1 VPAATSRPEQADRG
15 DARLIVGAVG
25 ISALGD
31 FLLWIPLTLH
41 LQQMTGSGVAVAA
54 LMICLWAPV
63 VVLAPAAGLLAD
75 RVETRKVLI
84 CASLAQA
91 LIAASLALALD
102 SVAAIL
108 VLAALLGI
116 GFAVAQPAEF
126 ALVPAIAGHR
136 RLATVNGRV
145 ETARY
150 LGMTAGPLIGGG
162 LAAAG
167 GTAAAMLVN
176 AATFAC
182 VALAGLLLRTR
193 REPAASASGDER
205 ARDGIVH
212 LFRDRTLGT
221 VLGVV
226 FVSLLFMSASITAEV
241 FFLKEDLGAGDVLY
255 GVLFSSWMVGM
266 VFGALVVSRR
276 VRAGAMA
283 AVALLAVAV
292 QGAGLGLPTVWLAVG
307 FAGAMWFA
315 GGVGHGV
322 KNVLARTL
330 IQERVPARLH
340 GRAFAAY
347 NGLRNGAELVAL
359 ASGGVLVA
367 ALGARA
373 TLALAGALPVLAAL
387 AGLAAYLSQGAAD
400 SISLRFPRRDRSTA
414 TSAQRRPR
422 GMHRADTAA

>member
-1 VPAATSRPEQADRG
+1 MPAATWRRRPADR

-25 ISALGD
+25 VSALGD

-75 RVETRKVLI
+75 RVETRRILI

-91 LIAASLALALD
+91 AIAGSLALALD
-102 SVAAIL
+102 SVAATL
-108 VLAALLGI
+108 ALAALLGV

-126 ALVPAIAGHR
+126 ALVPAIAGQR
-136 RLATVNGRV
+136 RLAALNGRV

-162 LAAAG
+162 LAVAG

-182 VALAGLLLRTR
+182 VALAGALLRTR
-193 REPAASASGDER
+193 REPAADAAGDAR

-212 LFRDRTLGT
+212 LFRDRTLAT
-221 VLGVV
+221 VLAVV

-276 VRAGAMA
+276 VPAGAMA
-283 AVALLAVAV
+283 AVALVAVAV

-315 GGVGHGV
+315 GGIGHGV
-322 KNVLARTL
+322 KNVMARTL

-359 ASGGVLVA
+359 AAGGVLVA
-367 ALGARA
+367 ALGART

-387 AGLAAYLSQGAAD
+387 VGLIAYRRRAVTGRLGLRTAAD
-400 SISLRFPRRDRSTA
+400 SGRPPIGRPGRA
-414 TSAQRRPR
+414 TP
-422 GMHRADTAA
+422 

>member
-1 VPAATSRPEQADRG
+1 MRAATWRRRQAERG

-41 LQQMTGSGVAVAA
+41 LHEQTGSGVAVAA

-63 VVLAPAAGLLAD
+63 VLLAPAAGLLAD
-75 RVETRKVLI
+75 RVETRGLLI

-91 LIAASLALALD
+91 AIAASLALALD
-102 SVAAIL
+102 SVAATL
-108 VLAALLGI
+108 ALAALLGV

-126 ALVPAIAGHR
+126 ALVPAIAGER
-136 RLATVNGRV
+136 GLAALNGRV

-150 LGMTAGPLIGGG
+150 LGMTAGPLLGGG

-167 GTAAAMLVN
+167 GTDVAILVN

-182 VALAGLLLRTR
+182 VALAAARLRTR
-193 REPAASASGDER
+193 REPQADPDGEEGSAARE
-205 ARDGIVH
+205 GIVH
-212 LFRDRTLGT
+212 LFRDRTLAS
-221 VLGVV
+221 VLAVV

-241 FFLKEDLGAGDVLY
+241 FFLKEDLGAGDALY
-255 GVLFSSWMVGM
+255 GVIFSSWTVGM
-266 VFGALVVSRR
+266 VLGALVVSRC
-276 VRAGAMA
+276 VPAGAIA

-292 QGAGLGLPTVWLAVG
+292 QGAGLGLPTAWLAVG
-307 FAGAMWFA
+307 FAAAMWFV

-330 IQERVPARLH
+330 IQERVPARVH

-359 ASGGVLVA
+359 AAGGVLVA
-367 ALGARA
+367 GLGARG
-373 TLALAGALPVLAAL
+373 TLALAGAMPVLAAL
-387 AGLAAYLSQGAAD
+387 AGLLVYRRRAAPGRP
-400 SISLRFPRRDRSTA
+400 ISV
-414 TSAQRRPR
+414 
-422 GMHRADTAA
+422 RARLKTAAGSGRSPIETPGRATP

>member
-1 VPAATSRPEQADRG
+1 VRAATWRRPQADRG
-15 DARLIVGAVG
+15 DVRLIVGAVG

-41 LQQMTGSGVAVAA
+41 LQRMTGSGVAVAG

-63 VVLAPAAGLLAD
+63 VLLAPAAGLLAD
-75 RVETRKVLI
+75 RVETRRLLI

-91 LIAASLALALD
+91 AIAASLALALD
-102 SVAAIL
+102 SAAAIL
-108 VLAALLGI
+108 ALAALLGV

-126 ALVPAIAGHR
+126 ALVPAIAGR
-136 RLATVNGRV
+136 RRFATVNGRV

-150 LGMTAGPLIGGG
+150 LGMTAGPLIGGA

-167 GTAAAMLVN
+167 GTAVAMLVN

-182 VALAGLLLRTR
+182 VALAGALLRTR
-193 REPAASASGDER
+193 REPEADPGERSR
-205 ARDGIVH
+205 ARDGVVH
-212 LFRDRTLGT
+212 LFRDRTLAN
-221 VLGVV
+221 VLAVV

-241 FFLKEDLGAGDVLY
+241 FFLKEDLGAGDALY
-255 GVLFSSWMVGM
+255 GVIFSCWTVGM
-266 VFGALVVSRR
+266 VFGALVVSRH
-276 VRAGAMA
+276 VPAGAMPL
-283 AVALLAVAV
+283 VALAAVAV
-292 QGAGLGLPTVWLAVG
+292 QGAGLGLPTAWLVLG
-307 FAGAMWFA
+307 FAAAMWFT

-330 IQERVPARLH
+330 IQERVPPRLH

-359 ASGGVLVA
+359 AAGGVLVA

-373 TLALAGALPVLAAL
+373 TLALAGAIPVLAAL
-387 AGLAAYLSQGAAD
+387 AGLIAYRRRAAGG
-400 SISLRFPRRDRSTA
+400 RG
-414 TSAQRRPR
+414 RPR
-422 GMHRADTAA
+422 PRQESRVRPSAAIGGKWSNA

>member
-1 VPAATSRPEQADRG
+1 VRAATWRRRRADCG

-41 LQQMTGSGVAVAA
+41 LQQRTGSGVAVAA

-63 VVLAPAAGLLAD
+63 VLLAPAAGLLAD
-75 RVETRKVLI
+75 RMETRRLLI

-91 LIAASLALALD
+91 VIAASLALALD
-102 SVAAIL
+102 SVPAIL
-108 VLAALLGI
+108 ALAALLGA

-126 ALVPAIAGHR
+126 ALVPVIAGKR
-136 RLATVNGRV
+136 RLAAVNGQV

-150 LGMTAGPLIGGG
+150 VGMTAGPLIGGG
-162 LAAAG
+162 LAAVG
-167 GTAAAMLVN
+167 GTGLAMLVN

-182 VALAGLLLRTR
+182 VALAGALLRTR
-193 REPAASASGDER
+193 REPEADPAGEEESR

-221 VLGVV
+221 VLAVV
-226 FVSLLFMSASITAEV
+226 FVSLLFMSATITAEV
-241 FFLKEDLGAGDVLY
+241 FFLKDDLGAGDALY
-255 GVLFSSWMVGM
+255 GILFSSWTLGM
-266 VFGALVVSRR
+266 VFGALVLSRR
-276 VRAGAMA
+276 VPAGAIP
-283 AVALLAVAV
+283 AVALVAVAV
-292 QGAGLGLPTVWLAVG
+292 QGVGLGLPTAWLVAA
-307 FAGAMWFA
+307 FAGAMWFI
-315 GGVGHGV
+315 GGMGHGV

-359 ASGGVLVA
+359 AAGGLLVV
-367 ALGARA
+367 ALGART
-373 TLALAGALPVLAAL
+373 TLALAGALPVLTAL
-387 AGLAAYLSQGAAD
+387 AGLVVYRSRPAMVPGG
-400 SISLRFPRRDRSTA
+400 RFLPAEPS
-414 TSAQRRPR
+414 
-422 GMHRADTAA
+422 

>member
-1 VPAATSRPEQADRG
+1 VRAATWRRRQAERG

-41 LQQMTGSGVAVAA
+41 LHEQTGSGVAVAA

-63 VVLAPAAGLLAD
+63 VLLAPAAGLLAD
-75 RVETRKVLI
+75 RVETRALLI

-91 LIAASLALALD
+91 AIAASLALALD
-102 SVAAIL
+102 SVAATL
-108 VLAALLGI
+108 ALAALLGV

-126 ALVPAIAGHR
+126 ALVPAIAGER
-136 RLATVNGRV
+136 GLAALNGRV

-150 LGMTAGPLIGGG
+150 LGMTAGPLLGGG

-167 GTAAAMLVN
+167 GTDVAILVN
-176 AATFAC
+176 GATFAC
-182 VALAGLLLRTR
+182 VALAAACLRTR
-193 REPAASASGDER
+193 REPQADPDGEEGSA

-212 LFRDRTLGT
+212 LFRDRTLAT
-221 VLGVV
+221 VLAVV

-241 FFLKEDLGAGDVLY
+241 FFLKEDLGAGDALY
-255 GVLFSSWMVGM
+255 GVIFSSWTVGM

-276 VRAGAMA
+276 VPAGAIA
-283 AVALLAVAV
+283 AVVLLTVAV
-292 QGAGLGLPTVWLAVG
+292 QGAGLGLPTAWLAVG
-307 FAGAMWFA
+307 FAAAMWFV

-359 ASGGVLVA
+359 AAGGVLVA
-367 ALGARA
+367 ALGARG
-373 TLALAGALPVLAAL
+373 TLALAGAMPVLAAL
-387 AGLAAYLSQGAAD
+387 AGLVVY
-400 SISLRFPRRDRSTA
+400 RRRTA
-414 TSAQRRPR
+414 PRRPR
-422 GMHRADTAA
+422 ITASPQTSLSS

>member
-1 VPAATSRPEQADRG
+1 VRAATWRRRQAERG

-41 LQQMTGSGVAVAA
+41 LHEQTGSGLAVAA

-63 VVLAPAAGLLAD
+63 VLLAPAAGLLAD
-75 RVETRKVLI
+75 RVETRGLLI

-91 LIAASLALALD
+91 VIAASLALALD
-102 SVAAIL
+102 SVAATL
-108 VLAALLGI
+108 ALAALLGV

-126 ALVPAIAGHR
+126 ALVPAIAGER
-136 RLATVNGRV
+136 GLAALNGRV

-150 LGMTAGPLIGGG
+150 LGMTAGPLLGGG

-167 GTAAAMLVN
+167 GTDVAILVN

-182 VALAGLLLRTR
+182 VALAATRLRTR
-193 REPAASASGDER
+193 REPQADPDGEEGSAARE
-205 ARDGIVH
+205 GIVH
-212 LFRDRTLGT
+212 LFRDRTLAT
-221 VLGVV
+221 VLAVV

-241 FFLKEDLGAGDVLY
+241 FFLKEDLGAGDALY
-255 GVLFSSWMVGM
+255 GVIFSSWTVGM
-266 VFGALVVSRR
+266 VLGALVVSRR
-276 VRAGAMA
+276 VPAGAIA

-292 QGAGLGLPTVWLAVG
+292 QGAGLGLPTAWLAVG
-307 FAGAMWFA
+307 FAAAMWFV

-330 IQERVPARLH
+330 IQERVPARVH

-359 ASGGVLVA
+359 AAGGVLVA
-367 ALGARA
+367 GLGARG
-373 TLALAGALPVLAAL
+373 TLALAGAMPVLAAL
-387 AGLAAYLSQGAAD
+387 AGLVVYRRRTAPGRP
-400 SISLRFPRRDRSTA
+400 ISV
-414 TSAQRRPR
+414 RPR
-422 GMHRADTAA
+422 LKTAAGSGRSPIETPGRATP

>member
-1 VPAATSRPEQADRG
+1 VRAATWRHRQADRG

-41 LQQMTGSGVAVAA
+41 LQQTTGSGVAVAA

-63 VVLAPAAGLLAD
+63 VLLAPAAGLLAD
-75 RVETRKVLI
+75 RMETRRLLI

-91 LIAASLALALD
+91 VIAASLALALD

-108 VLAALLGI
+108 ALAALLGA

-126 ALVPAIAGHR
+126 ALVPAIAGKR
-136 RLATVNGRV
+136 RLAAVNGRV

-167 GTAAAMLVN
+167 GTAVAMLVN

-182 VALAGLLLRTR
+182 VALAGVLLHTR
-193 REPAASASGDER
+193 REPEAAAPGDEGSR

-212 LFRDRTLGT
+212 LFHDRTLGT
-221 VLGVV
+221 VLVVV
-226 FVSLLFMSASITAEV
+226 FVSLLFMSASIAAEV
-241 FFLKEDLGAGDVLY
+241 FFLKEDLGAGNALY
-255 GVLFSSWMVGM
+255 GVLFACWTVGM
-266 VFGALVVSRR
+266 MLGAMAVSRR
-276 VRAGAMA
+276 VPAAAMPV
-283 AVALLAVAV
+283 VALAAVAV
-292 QGAGLGLPTVWLAVG
+292 QGAGLGLPTAWLAVG
-307 FAGAMWFA
+307 FTAAMWFI
-315 GGVGHGV
+315 GGLGHGV

-330 IQERVPARLH
+330 IQERVPAPLH

-359 ASGGVLVA
+359 AAGGALVA
-367 ALGARA
+367 ALGGRA
-373 TLALAGALPVLAAL
+373 VLALAGALPVLAAL
-387 AGLAAYLSQGAAD
+387 AGLVVYRRRAAGGP
-400 SISLRFPRRDRSTA
+400 LREGVQHAPTSPAVST
-414 TSAQRRPR
+414 SP
-422 GMHRADTAA
+422 

>member
-1 VPAATSRPEQADRG
+1 VRAATWHRRRADRD

-54 LMICLWAPV
+54 LMICLWAPIV
-63 VVLAPAAGLLAD
+63 LLAPAAGLLAD
-75 RVETRKVLI
+75 RVETRRILI

-91 LIAASLALALD
+91 AVATSLALALD
-102 SVAAIL
+102 SVPAIL
-108 VLAALLGI
+108 ALAALLGV

-126 ALVPAIAGHR
+126 ALVPAIAGKR
-136 RLATVNGRV
+136 RLAAVNGQV

-167 GTAAAMLVN
+167 GTTVAMLVN
-176 AATFAC
+176 ATTFAC
-182 VALAGLLLRTR
+182 VALAAVLLRTR
-193 REPAASASGDER
+193 REPEADPAGEAGSR
-205 ARDGIVH
+205 ARDGLVH

-221 VLGVV
+221 VLAVV

-276 VRAGAMA
+276 VPAAAMPV
-283 AVALLAVAV
+283 VALAAVAV
-292 QGAGLGLPTVWLAVG
+292 QGAGLGLPTAWLLAA
-307 FAGAMWFA
+307 FAGAMWFI

-359 ASGGVLVA
+359 AAGGLLVV
-367 ALGARA
+367 ALGART

-387 AGLAAYLSQGAAD
+387 AGLVVY
-400 SISLRFPRRDRSTA
+400 R
-414 TSAQRRPR
+414 RRPATVRR
-422 GMHRADTAA
+422 GRFLPAQPT